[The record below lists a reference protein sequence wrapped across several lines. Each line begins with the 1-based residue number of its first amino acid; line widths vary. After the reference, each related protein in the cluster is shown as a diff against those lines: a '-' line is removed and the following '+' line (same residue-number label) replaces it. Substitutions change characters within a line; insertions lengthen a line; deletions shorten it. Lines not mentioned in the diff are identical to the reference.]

1 MVRICYHY
9 CGFVCSWVCRYIST
23 FVLVNGGQRDTLG
36 VNPQLLS
43 TPWVSTLRYYL
54 PLGCQASDT
63 IYPLGVN
70 PQVLSIHSV
79 LTLGYCLLLECQ
91 HSGIIYPLGVSL
103 QALSIFFFLRQDL
116 SLAWDLPHGLHSCSV
131 KAKDWVSN
139 GPALGWQLCA
149 TIPLFIVSL
158 GLELSFSGLRSKCI
172 THCDAPLAHELFTVA
187 MFLCFRA
194 IHRHCLHS
202 TVNRWGFH
210 VRVKTGRQCLWSP
223 CGSGQRKCFVL

>member
-1 MVRICYHY
+1 MIREDNSMKFNLISMVRICYHY

-54 PLGCQASDT
+54 PLGCQPSDT

-103 QALSIFFFLRQDL
+103 QALSIFFF
-116 SLAWDLPHGLHSCSV
+116 
-131 KAKDWVSN
+131 
-139 GPALGWQLCA
+139 
-149 TIPLFIVSL
+149 F
-158 GLELSFSGLRSKCI
+158 
-172 THCDAPLAHELFTVA
+172 
-187 MFLCFRA
+187 
-194 IHRHCLHS
+194 
-202 TVNRWGFH
+202 
-210 VRVKTGRQCLWSP
+210 
-223 CGSGQRKCFVL
+223 